1 MKIGKITQE
10 HPALFVNAYLVA
22 DWLMEN
28 AGSYFDCEQEEV
40 ENLVAGFIEEVENDN
55 DGDD

>member
-10 HPALFVNAYLVA
+10 HRALFVNAYLVA

-40 ENLVAGFIEEVENDN
+40 ENLVAGFVEEVEK
-55 DGDD
+55 